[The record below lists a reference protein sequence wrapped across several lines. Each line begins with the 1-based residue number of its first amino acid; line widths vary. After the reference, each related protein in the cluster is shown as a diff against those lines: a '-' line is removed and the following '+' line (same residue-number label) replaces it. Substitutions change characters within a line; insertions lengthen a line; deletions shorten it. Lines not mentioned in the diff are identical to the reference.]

1 MIVKLPVTN
10 QVNQSFTIPSDDGS
24 IKLFLRF
31 HSVATMWTIDAERNT
46 KKAQGMAVNVGG
58 SHFASSLMNL
68 DVRCVDTSGIGVDPY
83 SLDCFDN
90 GRCELLV
97 VFDEVS

>member
-10 QVNQSFTIPSDDGS
+10 QVNQSFTIPSDNGS
-24 IKLFLRF
+24 IKLALRF
-31 HSVATMWTIDAERNT
+31 HSVATMWAVDVKRNN
-46 KKAQGMAVNVGG
+46 KASYGMAANVGG

-68 DVRCVDTSGIGVDPY
+68 DVRCVDTSGLGVDPY
-83 SLDCFDN
+83 SLDCFNN